1 MNGRIE
7 QKEEGIGRMMQKKIA
22 ATAEVEVEYMNEK
35 MAIYYASS
43 ALVIPSKKRK
53 RFYE

>member
-22 ATAEVEVEYMNEK
+22 ATAEVEYMNEK
-35 MAIYYASS
+35 MAIY
-43 ALVIPSKKRK
+43 SK
-53 RFYE
+53 YSDG